1 MSAPLAT
8 KTDPSAKLDWG
19 ISWAKDIAEN
29 APGTTITTAT
39 LVSIVPATAVLVGGI
54 SHNAD
59 SVTWR
64 LSCAAVPPGTDV
76 SVTVHV
82 VFSTGEEDERT
93 RTVRVVQR

>member
-8 KTDPSAKLDWG
+8 ETDPSAKLDWG
-19 ISWAKDIAEN
+19 ISWAKDFEEN
-29 APGTTITTAT
+29 APGTTIVSAT
-39 LVSIVPATAVLVGGI
+39 LVSITSPATLIGGL
-54 SHNAD
+54 SHDAD

-64 LSCAAVPPGTDV
+64 LSAATVPPGTDV

-93 RTVRVVQR
+93 RTIRVVQR